1 MDSLFPESASSDL
14 HLKPQAKVRAAQ
26 RGGLDW
32 IDISHVVKWG

>member
-14 HLKPQAKVRAAQ
+14 HCKPHTKVRVAR

-32 IDISHVVKWG
+32 IDIPHVVK